1 MNAFAEDESEEAG
14 GRSDREPWV
23 PGTKTK
29 PKHRLLAAEGLA
41 DTQIVSFVMKHAIGR
56 LTPSDIPPQ
65 GS

>member
-1 MNAFAEDESEEAG
+1 MPVCAGIKELREAINATCLQLAVCD
-14 GRSDREPWV
+14 
-23 PGTKTK
+23 
-29 PKHRLLAAEGLA
+29 RLLAAEGLA